1 MRNDFEIFID
11 ILVTKN
17 DADFE
22 EVRESISQLNDVYT
36 DIKKSQKEIATLLTD
51 FIDKFERILTK

>member
-36 DIKKSQKEIATLLTD
+36 DIKKSQKEIATLLTS
-51 FIDKFERILTK
+51 FIDKFEGLITK